1 MEIKDLYNIFRSCNG
16 ITTDTRAITEGGLFF
31 ALKGENFDGNLY
43 ALQALEL
50 GAAYA
55 VVNELSE
62 AAAYGN
68 ERIIAVPDTL
78 KALQELARYHRMQPN
93 RNGED
98 IKVIALTGTNGKTT
112 TKELL
117 NAVLSTTYRVTAT
130 KGNLNNSIGV
140 PLTVLSITPDTEIAI
155 VEMGASHPGDI
166 KELVEVACPDYGLI
180 TNVGKAHLLG
190 FGSFEGVKATKG
202 ELYDYVMANGEAIFV
217 NTDSRDLVE
226 MVNDRMQAIWDEAEN
241 DENDEEGFSVPLVM
255 EYGRSV
261 QNAKVLPSSPEEPFL
276 RLELER
282 FTRASIMN
290 DTSEKLVISTQL
302 VGSYNT
308 DNVLAALAV
317 GSYFDVPESRAVKAI
332 EQYEPVNKRSQMTRT
347 ERNTLIVDAY
357 NANPSSMKVAIE
369 NFIDILADRKIMLL
383 GDMRELGAESF
394 NEHVIVARKA
404 ASAAGDCYFV
414 GDEFKKALDSL
425 RDDEAFETVGT
436 LGWFPTS
443 QSLADFIKEQ
453 PERFEGATV
462 LIKGSRGIKMETVIP
477 EL

>member
-1 MEIKDLYNIFRSCNG
+1 MEIKDLYRIFRSCNG

-31 ALKGENFDGNLY
+31 ALKGENFDGNSY

-55 VVNELSE
+55 VVNDSSE
-62 AAAYGN
+62 AASSGN

-140 PLTVLSITPDTEIAI
+140 PLTVLSISPDTEIAI

-166 KELVEVACPDYGLI
+166 KELVEVACPDYGLV

-202 ELYDYVMANGEAIFV
+202 ELYDYVMEHGEAVFV
-217 NTDSRDLVE
+217 NTDSADLVE
-226 MVNDRMQAIWDEAEN
+226 MVNDRMQNIWAEA
-241 DENDEEGFSVPLVM
+241 ENDEEGFMVPLVV
-255 EYGRSV
+255 EYGRGV

-290 DTSEKLVISTQL
+290 DTTDKLLISTQL
-302 VGSYNT
+302 VGSYNA

-317 GSYFDVPESRAVKAI
+317 GSYFEVPESRAVKAI
-332 EQYEPVNKRSQMTRT
+332 EEYEPVNKRSQMTRT

-369 NFIDILADRKIMLL
+369 NFADIVSDKKIMLL

-394 NEHVIVARKA
+394 NEHLALARIA
-404 ASAAGDCYFV
+404 AAAEGDCYFV
-414 GDEFKKALDSL
+414 GDEFKKALDFL
-425 RDDEAFETVGT
+425 WEDDAFETRGAV
-436 LGWFPTS
+436 GWFPTS

-453 PERFEGATV
+453 PGRFDGATV
-462 LIKGSRGIKMETVIP
+462 LIKGSRGIRMENVIP